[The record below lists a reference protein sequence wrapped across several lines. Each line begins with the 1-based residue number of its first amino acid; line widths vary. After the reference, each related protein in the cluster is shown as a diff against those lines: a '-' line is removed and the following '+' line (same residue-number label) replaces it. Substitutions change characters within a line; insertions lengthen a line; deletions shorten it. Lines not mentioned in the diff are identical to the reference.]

1 MQSQGQDWFVQIL
14 LFCFLLADLSVRQK
28 FYSRHCS
35 LVSAWIIFTVFGCP
49 EKVTK
54 KFNLNLLKKLSCE
67 LLFKQCFVF

>member
-35 LVSAWIIFTVFGCP
+35 LVSAWIIFTLFGAQ
-49 EKVTK
+49 K
-54 KFNLNLLKKLSCE
+54 K
-67 LLFKQCFVF
+67 